1 MFDKAGWKVLRF
13 VRHTSYHKLISR
25 NLFTNSCCC
34 VAGFCFLVVYLEVV
48 GFECHLNSLVSNLVS
63 LPTYEKFT
71 YFVVSILIFSE
82 VSCSCVIRCKGLG
95 GYKLLCRISAT
106 TWISLSFSAFASGY
120 YCIPCKKN
128 LTDEY
133 LCAGGRHEWS
143 CQQSQIFLYMLNNN
157 ESVCLVIVMFR
168 KFILFFLL

>member
-1 MFDKAGWKVLRF
+1 M
-13 VRHTSYHKLISR
+13 
-25 NLFTNSCCC
+25 
-34 VAGFCFLVVYLEVV
+34 

-106 TWISLSFSAFASGY
+106 T
-120 YCIPCKKN
+120 
-128 LTDEY
+128 
-133 LCAGGRHEWS
+133 
-143 CQQSQIFLYMLNNN
+143 
-157 ESVCLVIVMFR
+157 
-168 KFILFFLL
+168 